1 MVALS
6 VVLRGPRADPA
17 LHLYRVGSNVTDT
30 SNLVEQSPSD
40 LLSARARLLL
50 DLVQRD
56 PRSAWVE
63 ARSIL
68 DLTHIGT
75 SVWVLAMWG
84 RGRCEIELGD
94 DKNAT
99 ITLRQAVHAASRGDD
114 RQLEVSIR
122 ISLALARSQSGS
134 TAAALSEL
142 RRAQR
147 HMSASAEATLR
158 NQRALI
164 LFQVGRLREAVAEAE
179 LALDSI
185 DSRGSGDD
193 TNDPLG
199 MVRLRMNRG
208 IALLNMGRFA
218 EAATDFVTAQGL
230 AERSDH
236 ELIAASS
243 VHNQAVVK
251 ARQGHLNEAFSLFEE
266 AEQRYQGIGSPD
278 RVMSIL
284 AGDRAEALLLAG
296 LVDEA
301 NRSSATSVSLAA
313 LTANRTQQAE
323 SLLLRAR
330 VLLVAD
336 MASDARTTAE
346 QAARMFAA
354 EGRTPWVAY
363 ARYIA
368 LRAEFSSLDPA
379 LVGDWV
385 KRARTVISQLR
396 KAGWGVEPVHIAT
409 FIGRAAYLHGLGD
422 DFLDELSEA
431 SLQRSRGP
439 SNTRAMAW
447 FAEAIRCRIIGDH
460 QGCDRSLHTG
470 LDLLERQRGL
480 LGATDLRAGAS
491 LWGRDLAQFGIDL
504 ALEGGDAHSVLRW
517 VERWRA
523 WTVLNPV
530 GGHAV
535 ATDQAGTKSLI
546 SGEIAEA
553 LRTIRSLEV
562 ELAQAEPG
570 STGRL
575 ELQRAIRGAEGQVRA
590 RYRTLPSRTP
600 TGVATGAVRPEF
612 HGDLARALGARTLV
626 EYVTNGHT
634 MHAVVVSQMG
644 TTLHEIGLEAAVSLE
659 INYLNTAMMR
669 GLRVGAARPGSRSD
683 AVEVAARGL
692 QRMILDPL
700 PIEHRDVI
708 IVPTG
713 SLHRLAW
720 GALPALHT
728 RAFSL
733 AVSATHW
740 MRTSRRAGMRIEQP
754 RHEVVLVAGPGL
766 PGAEREI
773 CALQGLYGNATVH
786 TNAAATVDEVLVAV
800 EQCGLVHIACHGLF
814 RHDNPMFSSMR
825 LHDGSLTVHDLE
837 RLRSVPETL
846 VLSSCHGALNSG
858 GSSNDLVGVAGVLL
872 SLGVHWIVA
881 PVMPI
886 PDHAAVDVMVD
897 LHAALRRGV
906 TPDVALAEARMIAAA
921 ASNPAQ
927 ALTAQAFVVFSGA
940 SAFTR

>member
-30 SNLVEQSPSD
+30 SNFVEQSPPD
-40 LLSARARLLL
+40 PLGERARMLL

-63 ARSIL
+63 ANSIL
-68 DLTHIGT
+68 DLTQIGT
-75 SVWVLAMWG
+75 SAWLLAMWG

-94 DKNAT
+94 DKGAT
-99 ITLRQAVHAASRGDD
+99 TTLRQAVHTASRGDD
-114 RQLEVSIR
+114 RQLEVAIR

-147 HMSASAEATLR
+147 HMSASGEATLR

-179 LALDSI
+179 LAIESI
-185 DSRGSGDD
+185 DSSGLRDD
-193 TNDPLG
+193 TSDPLG

-218 EAATDFVTAQGL
+218 EAATDFVTAQQL

-251 ARQGHLNEAFSLFEE
+251 ARQGHLNEAFSLFGE
-266 AEQRYQGIGSPD
+266 AEERYQGNGSPD

-284 AGDRAEALLLAG
+284 AADRAEALLLAG

-301 NRSSATSVSLAA
+301 DQSSANSVSLAA

-323 SLLLRAR
+323 ALLLRAR
-330 VLLVAD
+330 VLLAAD
-336 MASDARTTAE
+336 MASDARSAAE

-385 KRARTVISQLR
+385 NRARIVIGQLR
-396 KAGWGVEPVHIAT
+396 RAGWGVEPVHIAT
-409 FIGRAAYLHGLGD
+409 FIGRAAYLHGLGN

-431 SLQRSRGP
+431 SSHRSRGP

-447 FAEAIRCRIIGDH
+447 FAEAIRCRIVGDH
-460 QGCDRSLHTG
+460 QGCSRALHIG
-470 LDLLERQRGL
+470 LNLLERQRGL

-530 GGHAV
+530 GSDAV
-535 ATDQAGTKSLI
+535 ATDQAHHHSLI
-546 SGEIAEA
+546 PGEIADA

-562 ELAQAEPG
+562 ELAKAEPG
-570 STGRL
+570 SDARL

-590 RYRTLPSRTP
+590 RYRTLPSLAP
-600 TGVATGAVRPEF
+600 AGANPDAGRPRF
-612 HGDLARALGARTLV
+612 HVELTQALGARTLV
-626 EYVTNGHT
+626 EYVTTGQT
-634 MHAVVVSQMG
+634 MHAVVVSQAG
-644 TTLHEIGLEAAVSLE
+644 TTIHEIGPEAAISLE
-659 INYLNTAMMR
+659 IDYLNTAMMR
-669 GLRVGAARPGSRSD
+669 GLRVGPSRAGSRSD
-683 AVEVAARGL
+683 AVDVAARGL
-692 QRMILDPL
+692 QRLILDPL
-700 PIEHRDVI
+700 PLEHRDVI

-720 GALPALHT
+720 GALPALRT

-740 MRTSRRAGMRIEQP
+740 MRASSRSSTRTEQP
-754 RHEVVLVAGPGL
+754 QHEVVLVAGPGL
-766 PGAEREI
+766 SGAEREI
-773 CALQGLYGNATVH
+773 DALQALYGTATVH
-786 TNAAATVDEVLVAV
+786 TNAAATVDEVLAAV
-800 EQCGLVHIACHGLF
+800 ERCGLVHIACHGLF

-846 VLSSCHGALNSG
+846 VLSSCHGAINSG

-872 SLGVHWIVA
+872 SLGVRWIVA

-886 PDHAAVDVMVD
+886 PDHTAVEVMVD

-906 TPDVALAEARMIAAA
+906 TPDVALAQARTIAAA
-921 ASNPAQ
+921 ASDRAQ

-940 SAFTR
+940 SASTS